1 LIPWE
6 NAVRLRDA
14 VAGPVELL
22 MLEDGNHGC
31 ADVAAQH
38 RPLTADWLAARLAGG
53 PEPVIPHLTT
63 QLTTQLTTEKAG

>member
-1 LIPWE
+1 
-6 NAVRLRDA
+6 
-14 VAGPVELL
+14 

-53 PEPVIPHLTT
+53 PEPVIPHVTT
-63 QLTTQLTTEKAG
+63 RLTTQLTTEKAG